1 MSTHKTFKEQA
12 LALVYTISGM
22 SNPFLDDTPDLL
34 MLDTRNIIDESAVNT
49 VCTVES
55 VGRDQYNK
63 YHVTV
68 IRDRTHSIHE
78 PIKKNSLPLFRFP
91 TPRTKTKQAGRSQC

>member
-1 MSTHKTFKEQA
+1 MSTQKTFKEQA

-34 MLDTRNIIDESAVNT
+34 MLDTWNIIDESAVNT

-78 PIKKNSLPLFRFP
+78 PIKKNSLPLLDAQHP
-91 TPRTKTKQAGRSQC
+91 GPRQSRQGRSQC